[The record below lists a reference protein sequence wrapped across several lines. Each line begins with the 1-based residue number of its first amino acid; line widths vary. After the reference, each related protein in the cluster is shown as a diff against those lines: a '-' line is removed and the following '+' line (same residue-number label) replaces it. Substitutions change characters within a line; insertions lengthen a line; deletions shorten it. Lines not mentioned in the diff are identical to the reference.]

1 MPEEGNDDDHGN
13 DDDARGSGAFR
24 DSHDHDVDDDEHH
37 GRGGPD
43 AVGSVALSQRPGF
56 AGAGRRLPAPFFCVE
71 ACQDRAL
78 LWMSSSERN
87 DWTAGSSAADNGVIV
102 PAEPGAP
109 SQAASPTLGALA
121 ALPCSG
127 FRRSGVVRSAP
138 AIVYCLPSPVYR
150 ALRARSGAR
159 RSSGTIAI
167 RFLTPVSDSVRR
179 RGVSLTSWRKEASSG
194 EGSSCR

>member
-1 MPEEGNDDDHGN
+1 LPEEGNDDDHGN
-13 DDDARGSGAFR
+13 DDDAGGSGAFR

-109 SQAASPTLGALA
+109 SQAASPTLGASR
-121 ALPCSG
+121 P
-127 FRRSGVVRSAP
+127 
-138 AIVYCLPSPVYR
+138 
-150 ALRARSGAR
+150 
-159 RSSGTIAI
+159 
-167 RFLTPVSDSVRR
+167 FLVLVFDGRVSSVRR
-179 RGVSLTSWRKEASSG
+179 RRSFTVYRLPSTEPFEPGAERDEAPARSRSVS
-194 EGSSCR
+194 

>member
-13 DDDARGSGAFR
+13 DDDAGGSGAFR

-56 AGAGRRLPAPFFCVE
+56 AGAGRRLPAPFSCVE

-109 SQAASPTLGALA
+109 SQSRESHTWGARGPSLFWFSTVGCRPFGAGDRLLSTVSRLASPSS
-121 ALPCSG
+121 PE
-127 FRRSGVVRSAP
+127 RSATKLRHDRDP
-138 AIVYCLPSPVYR
+138 FLDACFGLRPS
-150 ALRARSGAR
+150 ARSEPD
-159 RSSGTIAI
+159 
-167 RFLTPVSDSVRR
+167 LVEE
-179 RGVSLTSWRKEASSG
+179 RGQ
-194 EGSSCR
+194 